1 MCPHSPRPSPLLPR
15 VHCACIATCLQY
27 NEDKV
32 QILEPRLDILHE
44 GLGRHASRAVAPRWK
59 WKREMKKAQGREPS
73 PPCSRLAYPAA
84 PGGDPAAWVPLA
96 KPSGEVRHKLPW
108 GPRTSRSEL
117 KRSPGKTR
125 LRGWTALSVG
135 MPSGSR
141 SEAGGEAAGAPSG
154 TRCRA
159 RGRNPTPRAL
169 PAPRPRTPSSP
180 GPSPG
185 PRAAH
190 HPPTHHPPT
199 QPAGGTVHAA
209 EPPAGGARGLAA
221 AGCCRVERGSAHI
234 PGSVP

>member
-73 PPCSRLAYPAA
+73 PPCSRLAYPRHQAGIRQPGSPSPSPPGRSDTNF
-84 PGGDPAAWVPLA
+84 PGGLVLRDRNLRDLRERQGLGA
-96 KPSGEVRHKLPW
+96 EQPW
-108 GPRTSRSEL
+108 
-117 KRSPGKTR
+117 
-125 LRGWTALSVG
+125 VG

-169 PAPRPRTPSSP
+169 PTPRPRTPSSP

-190 HPPTHHPPT
+190 HPPTQHPPT